1 MLASIPFALR
11 THGLRRIQ
19 RVAQEQIRALQQ
31 ERWQHLLQLAMER
44 SPFYRQRLRG
54 IDPHRCRPADIP
66 PLTKAEMM
74 SNFDALVTDPRIRR
88 EEVERFI
95 ADPAN
100 LGKFFLGR
108 YAVCHTSGSQGQ
120 PALVLRHRRHALLAF
135 EIQVARASKL
145 PGSLKAFVSR
155 MIWPGR
161 VATVTQKPGFYPS
174 GSTFA
179 YVAAARLRLVNLLRL
194 SVFDPIDQLV
204 GRLNDFQPQYLSGYT
219 GALESLARE
228 ELAGRLRLRGR
239 LQLITSHAEPLPES
253 SRDFITRAFGVHV
266 ADSYSMAECE
276 ALASGCL
283 HFRGSHLNADLALFE
298 VVDEHYR
305 PVPDGRPGAKVLVT
319 NLYNLV
325 QPMIRYEIDDT
336 VTMSPTPCPCGSP
349 LPLIQSIDGRTKER
363 FWIAVNG
370 SYRELQYYL
379 FLAALHNYLDMAE
392 HQVLQT
398 GTNRFVVRAAPLPG
412 KVLSAER
419 IAQLV
424 RSSVCAEGLE
434 DVVKVDIEVVDA
446 IPRDP
451 QTGKIHRARNLVGPP
466 PAGPLPE
473 VVKSTDR
480 RDQMAAV
487 PGV

>member
-1 MLASIPFALR
+1 MLAAIPFALR

-19 RVAQEQIRALQQ
+19 RATQEQIRSLQQ
-31 ERWQHLLQLAMER
+31 ERWQHLLQLAMDR

-54 IDPHRCRPADIP
+54 IDPRRCRPGDIP

-74 SNFDALVTDPRIRR
+74 ANFDALVTDPRIRR

-135 EIQVARASKL
+135 SIQVARASKL
-145 PGSLKAFVSR
+145 PGSLKAFLQR

-204 GRLNDFQPQYLSGYT
+204 AGLNDFQPQYLSGYT

-228 ELAGRLRLRGR
+228 QLAGRLRLRGQ

-253 SRDFITRAFGVHV
+253 SRNLSPRRSACMWPIPTRWPNARPWPAAAFISA
-266 ADSYSMAECE
+266 
-276 ALASGCL
+276 
-283 HFRGSHLNADLALFE
+283 
-298 VVDEHYR
+298 
-305 PVPDGRPGAKVLVT
+305 GRTSIPTWLSLKSWMSTTGPCRTA
-319 NLYNLV
+319 N
-325 QPMIRYEIDDT
+325 PAPRSW
-336 VTMSPTPCPCGSP
+336 SPTCTTWCS
-349 LPLIQSIDGRTKER
+349 R
-363 FWIAVNG
+363 
-370 SYRELQYYL
+370 
-379 FLAALHNYLDMAE
+379 
-392 HQVLQT
+392 
-398 GTNRFVVRAAPLPG
+398 
-412 KVLSAER
+412 
-419 IAQLV
+419 
-424 RSSVCAEGLE
+424 
-434 DVVKVDIEVVDA
+434 
-446 IPRDP
+446 
-451 QTGKIHRARNLVGPP
+451 
-466 PAGPLPE
+466 
-473 VVKSTDR
+473 
-480 RDQMAAV
+480 
-487 PGV
+487 